1 MELNKEQIQFA
12 CTNGHL
18 LVNEAMHHNDNF
30 EDALSGTT
38 AISAFV
44 QGRRNR
50 ITISNVGDS
59 RAILG
64 KRIEK
69 PIEGATAADGT
80 SNPVVYRAQSLS
92 HDQTPYRKS
101 ERKRIRECGA
111 RILSLDQIEGLEPV
125 GPDDD
130 YGDDFDPGEQI
141 DEDGDPPR
149 VWHPDM
155 DYPGT
160 AFTRSLGDSLAED
173 LGVIAEPEIVTREL
187 EEGDEI
193 IVLASDG
200 VFEFLT
206 NQSVIDICAKFV
218 DPVEAC
224 QAVISEAYEL
234 WLQYEL
240 RTDDITMI
248 CIFIDGIEK
257 DSDDLRTSIA
267 RQSIKDLHKD
277 VPDNFAMDTLPTKSD
292 SNKMNKRLTEMKQ
305 LLEESL
311 LDTPNEGQKFD
322 IRKTFNEKTAEEKE
336 RLSQVVKGSVMLQ
349 SMTPEQLDL
358 IYGLMQPVDVSE
370 GEWVIRQGEDGE
382 RFYIVDEGKFEVRI
396 SSEPAGRGPVTGDG
410 GKVVHVYEG
419 SIEKKLHPSFG
430 ELALL
435 YSAPRAASIV
445 AQTDGKL
452 WALDRAALKSVMLDN
467 AEKKGLVSILR
478 SIEELGKFK
487 DEEIE
492 DFASV
497 MQEVSF
503 NPGSMI
509 TTTEKAGTA
518 LYILS
523 KGTCSKLLK
532 STFGK
537 NSYSSWSTNPH
548 PYSLKSTI
556 EIALENEDE
565 SMSSILQKLDYFGQ
579 ETIVEGRYLATVEAL
594 TDVKC
599 WKLEKDAIE
608 YSMKKLQA
616 VREGR
621 STLE

>member
-1 MELNKEQIQFA
+1 MYDGHGRDGDKCAQFAKNNLHRQIQKHVRKIKKVQFNEIKKENDTDVTGLDPTMVELNKEQIQLA

-18 LVNEAMHHNDNF
+18 LVNEAMHRNDNF

-38 AISAFV
+38 AISAFI

-64 KRIEK
+64 KRVNKEDK
-69 PIEGATAADGT
+69 NADNQGN
-80 SNPVVYRAQSLS
+80 SNSSADQNHVVYRAHSLS
-92 HDQTPYRKS
+92 QDQTPYRKS
-101 ERKRIRECGA
+101 ERKRIRARGA

-125 GPDDD
+125 LADDD
-130 YGDDFDPGEQI
+130 YDDDFIPGEQI

-149 VWHPDM
+149 VWHPTM

-160 AFTRSLGDSLAED
+160 AFTRSLGDCLAEE

-218 DPVEAC
+218 DPIEAC

-248 CIFIDGIEK
+248 CIFIDKINKQTNEGI
-257 DSDDLRTSIA
+257 LA
-267 RQSIKDLHKD
+267 RQSIKDLHTD
-277 VPDNFAMDTLPTKSD
+277 FPDNLAMDSVPVKVKKD
-292 SNKMNKRLTEMKQ
+292 SNKMTKRLTEMKQ

-311 LDTPNEGQKFD
+311 QDGPTKDQEFD
-322 IRKTFNEKTAEEKE
+322 FKKLYNEKSDEQKK
-336 RLSQVVKGSVMLQ
+336 RLSQALKGSVMLQ
-349 SMTPEQLDL
+349 SMTNDQLEL
-358 IYGLMQPVDVSE
+358 IYGLMQSVDVSE
-370 GEWVIRQGEDGE
+370 GEWVIRQGEEGD
-382 RFYIVDEGKFEVRI
+382 RFYIIDEGKFEVRI
-396 SSEPAGRGPVTGDG
+396 STQAPGRGPVKGDG

-419 SIEKKLHPSFG
+419 SKEKRMHPSFG

-467 AEKKGLVSILR
+467 AGKKGLVSILR
-478 SIEELGKFK
+478 SIVELEQFK
-487 DEEIE
+487 NEEIE
-492 DFASV
+492 DFAFA

-503 NPGSMI
+503 TSGNKI
-509 TTTEKAGTA
+509 ATVNDAGTA
-518 LYILS
+518 LYIIS
-523 KGTCSKLLK
+523 KGNC
-532 STFGK
+532 GK
-537 NSYSSWSTNPH
+537 
-548 PYSLKSTI
+548 
-556 EIALENEDE
+556 
-565 SMSSILQKLDYFGQ
+565 F
-579 ETIVEGRYLATVEAL
+579 
-594 TDVKC
+594 
-599 WKLEKDAIE
+599 
-608 YSMKKLQA
+608 
-616 VREGR
+616 
-621 STLE
+621 